1 MISDYTMKNSVTV
14 LFSNYYSDNQINK
27 NEMVEASTYYAKER
41 EATDNNNNNN
51 NKNLSETLR
60 RRPLVR
66 PKYIQ
71 ENNTEIHVLTEK
83 KTGGVGMER
92 FRLTQDRI
100 QF

>member
-1 MISDYTMKNSVTV
+1 
-14 LFSNYYSDNQINK
+14 
-27 NEMVEASTYYAKER
+27 MVEASTYYAKER
-41 EATDNNNNNN
+41 EATDNNNNN
-51 NKNLSETLR
+51 KNLSETLR
-60 RRPLVR
+60 RRPLVT

-83 KTGGVGMER
+83 NTGRVGMEC